1 MKPMLYCQNCKIHL
15 SGQYMRCPLCK
26 GDLSGEPDQ
35 AENIFPPVVPRKEM
49 NHTLL
54 TWLAF
59 GSVAAAA
66 VCIAINLIL
75 PTGGWWF
82 LFVVFGIISFWI
94 SLALVL
100 KKRTNIP
107 KTVLWQV
114 GILSLLAY
122 IWDRFTGFR
131 GWSLNFVLPIL
142 CTSAM
147 VAMSVIARV
156 QKLKIENYIFYL
168 VIDCVFGILSFT
180 LLVTGRTTEVIP
192 SAICF
197 ASTIIFLA
205 ALLIFQGK
213 TLLAEIQRRFHL

>member
-1 MKPMLYCQNCKIHL
+1 
-15 SGQYMRCPLCK
+15 MRCPLCK
-26 GDLSGEPDQ
+26 GDLTGEANQDG
-35 AENIFPPVVPRKEM
+35 NVFPTVPPRMETY
-49 NHTLL
+49 HALL
-54 TWLAF
+54 AWLAF

-66 VCIAINLIL
+66 VCIAVNLIL
-75 PTGGWWF
+75 PSGGWWF
-82 LFVVFGIISFWI
+82 LFVVCGIISFWI

-107 KTVLWQV
+107 KTILWQV

-122 IWDRFTGFR
+122 IWDWFTGFR

-147 VAMSVIARV
+147 VAMSVIAKV
-156 QKLKIENYIFYL
+156 KKLNIQNYILYL

-180 LLVTGRTTEVIP
+180 LLAVGKTTEVIP

-213 TLLAEIQRRFHL
+213 ALLAEMQRRFHL

>member
-1 MKPMLYCQNCKIHL
+1 MLYCKNCKVHL
-15 SGQYMRCPLCK
+15 SGKYVRCPLCK
-26 GDLSGEPDQ
+26 GDLAGETDQ
-35 AENIFPPVVPRKEM
+35 ADTIFPPDPPRVET
-49 NHTLL
+49 NHALL
-54 TWLAF
+54 TWLALD
-59 GSVAAAA
+59 SVAAAA
-66 VCIAINLIL
+66 VCIAVNLIF
-75 PTGGWWF
+75 PSGGWWF
-82 LFVVFGIISFWI
+82 MFVVFGIVSFWI

-114 GILSLLAY
+114 GLLSVLAF
-122 IWDRFTGFR
+122 IWDRFTGSR
-131 GWSLNFVLPIL
+131 GWSLNYVLPIL

-156 QKLKIENYIFYL
+156 KKLNIQNYILYL

-180 LLVTGRTTEVIP
+180 LLAVGIVTEVIP

-213 TLLAEIQRRFHL
+213 ALLAEIQRRFHL

>member
-1 MKPMLYCQNCKIHL
+1 MLYCKNCKIHL
-15 SGQYMRCPLCK
+15 SGNYMRCPLCK
-26 GDLSGEPDQ
+26 GELTGEADQ
-35 AENIFPPVVPRKEM
+35 IGNVFPTVPV
-49 NHTLL
+49 HTTAHHALL

-66 VCIAINLIL
+66 VCIAVNLIL
-75 PTGGWWF
+75 PSGGWWF
-82 LFVVFGIISFWI
+82 LFVVCGIISFWI

-100 KKRTNIP
+100 KKKTNIP

-114 GILSLLAY
+114 GILSVLAY
-122 IWDRFTGFR
+122 IWDRFTGCR

-147 VAMSVIARV
+147 VAMSVIAKI
-156 QKLKIENYIFYL
+156 QKLEIQNYIFYL
-168 VIDCVFGILSFT
+168 VIDCIFGILSFT
-180 LLVTGRTTEVIP
+180 LLVIGRTTEVIP

-213 TLLAEIQRRFHL
+213 ALRAEIQRRFHL

>member
-1 MKPMLYCQNCKIHL
+1 MLYCKNCKIHL
-15 SGQYMRCPLCK
+15 SGEYRRCPLCK
-26 GDLSGEPDQ
+26 GDLTGEAD
-35 AENIFPPVVPRKEM
+35 AENVFPTVLPHAET
-49 NHTLL
+49 HHALFA
-54 TWLAF
+54 WLAF
-59 GSVAAAA
+59 GSVAAIA
-66 VCIAINLIL
+66 VCIAVNMIL
-75 PTGGWWF
+75 PSGGWWF
-82 LFVVFGIISFWI
+82 WFVVFGIISSWI

-100 KKRTNIP
+100 QKKANIP

-122 IWDRFTGFR
+122 IWDRFTGCR

-142 CTSAM
+142 CTGAM

-156 QKLKIENYIFYL
+156 KKLNIQNYIFYL
-168 VIDCVFGILSFT
+168 VIDCVFGILSFS
-180 LLVTGRTTEVIP
+180 LLAAGKITEVIP

-213 TLLAEIQRRFHL
+213 ALLAEIQRRFHL